1 MPLAN
6 LEIEQKLQEINK
18 RNHKVDLDKKWETS
32 NFRKVL
38 ILITTYFLASLT
50 MFAIGDSKPFV
61 SSLIP
66 TLGYFLSTLS
76 FGFIKSIWIKNLQ
89 KMN

>member
-1 MPLAN
+1 MSLAN

-32 NFRKVL
+32 NFRKLLV
-38 ILITTYFLASLT
+38 LITTYFLASLT
-50 MFAIGDSKPFV
+50 MFAIVDSKPFV

-66 TLGYFLSTLS
+66 KLGYFLSMFS

>member
-6 LEIEQKLQEINK
+6 LEIEQKLQEINR

>member
-76 FGFIKSIWIKNLQ
+76 FGFIKSIWIKNLH
-89 KMN
+89 KNN

>member
-1 MPLAN
+1 MGLN
-6 LEIEQKLQEINK
+6 FLQINK

-32 NFRKVL
+32 NFRKLLV
-38 ILITTYFLASLT
+38 LITTYFLASLT
-50 MFAIGDSKPFV
+50 MFAIVDSKPFV

-66 TLGYFLSTLS
+66 KLGYFLSMFS